1 MKAQHPSS
9 RYEESRIL
17 NAGREQLLLLTYD
30 GLLRFL
36 ARARRGIEGRDY
48 EEKHLG
54 FSRAQTIILELHR
67 TLDFAAAPE
76 LAGNLARIY
85 SYLLEEL
92 AQADAEDDGAR
103 VAGAIEIVREL
114 REGWAEAAGR
124 GTAGAQEGG

>member
-1 MKAQHPSS
+1 MRTQHPSS

-36 ARARRGIEGRDY
+36 ARARRGIEGCDY
-48 EEKHLG
+48 EEKHVG

-67 TLDFAAAPE
+67 TLDFRAAPE
-76 LAGNLARIY
+76 LAENLARIY

-92 AQADAEDDGAR
+92 AQADAGDDGAR
-103 VAGAIEIVREL
+103 VAGAIEIVMEL
-114 REGWAEAAGR
+114 RAAWAEAAGR
-124 GTAGAQEGG
+124 EIVGVQEGG

>member
-1 MKAQHPSS
+1 MNAQRPSS

-48 EEKHLG
+48 DEKHLG
-54 FSRAQTIILELHR
+54 FSRAQTIVLELHR
-67 TLDFAAAPE
+67 TLDFGAAPE

-85 SYLLEEL
+85 LYLLEEL
-92 AQADAEDDGAR
+92 ARADSEDDGAR
-103 VAGAIEIVREL
+103 VGGAIEIVMEL
-114 REGWAEAAGR
+114 RTAWAEAAGR
-124 GTAGAQEGG
+124 GTAGAEEGG

>member
-1 MKAQHPSS
+1 MRAQHPSS

-67 TLDFAAAPE
+67 TLDFAAAPD
-76 LAGNLARIY
+76 LAGNLGRIY
-85 SYLLEEL
+85 TYLLGEL
-92 AQADAEDDGAR
+92 VQADAEDDGKR
-103 VAGAIEIVREL
+103 LSGVIEIVKEL
-114 REGWAEAAGR
+114 REAWAEAAGR
-124 GTAGAQEGG
+124 EMAGMQEGG

>member
-1 MKAQHPSS
+1 MRPQLPSS

-36 ARARRGIEGRDY
+36 SRARRGIEGSDY
-48 EEKHLG
+48 DEKHLG

-67 TLDFAAAPE
+67 TLDFEAAPE

-85 SYLLEEL
+85 LYLLEEL
-92 AQADAEDDGAR
+92 SRADSHDDGMR
-103 VAGAIEIVREL
+103 VGKAIEMVMEL
-114 REGWAEAAGR
+114 REAWAEAAGR
-124 GTAGAQEGG
+124 EMAGPREGG